1 MTLAQPLLLHRHMP
15 PSPAQFDPEDP
26 KADDEHY
33 DEVRDDDLDERQ
45 ERDLFDSPSD
55 SWREL
60 EDLEALL
67 ELDEEPT
74 GRFH

>member
-1 MTLAQPLLLHRHMP
+1 MQP
-15 PSPAQFDPEDP
+15 SSAFEQFDPEDP
-26 KADDEHY
+26 KSNNDIHDDGRDDE
-33 DEVRDDDLDERQ
+33 LDERS

-60 EDLEALL
+60 EDLEMLM